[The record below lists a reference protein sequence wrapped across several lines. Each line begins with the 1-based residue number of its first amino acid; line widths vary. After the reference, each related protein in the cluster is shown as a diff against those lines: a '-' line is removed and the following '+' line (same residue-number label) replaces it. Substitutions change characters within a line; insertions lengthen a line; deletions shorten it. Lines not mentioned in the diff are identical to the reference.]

1 MSASNTQLLDDRMP
15 EGTVELDWSSRPRS
29 VFWQGGADKEG
40 KLMMIDQRDLPAR
53 HDLVAHATVAEVV
66 NSIKIM
72 LVRGAPAIGAAGAF
86 GMALAGIHSAA
97 TDATGFLADLAI
109 ARKELD
115 DARPTAVNLSWAT
128 GRIYELAELLAQSP
142 LSFDK
147 FRSILLNE
155 AQELADD
162 DVRINKRLGDF
173 GATLIKQNANLI
185 HHCNTGALATV
196 DYGTAIG
203 VIYSAHHQK
212 KQIHVWVD
220 ETRPRLQGSR
230 LTAWELLREGVPI
243 HLIADN
249 AAGLLMWQGKVDA
262 VVFGADR
269 VAANGDTANKIGTY
283 KLGVVARENN
293 VPVYACVPTSTI
305 DLTIPDGR
313 SIVIEERG
321 SEEVTH
327 IGAECIAPPNCPVFN
342 PAFDVTPFKYI
353 TAIVTEEGICYP
365 PFSQS
370 LALAKQK
377 SNERVQREWKSRLE
391 KHLSGN

>member
-1 MSASNTQLLDDRMP
+1 
-15 EGTVELDWSSRPRS
+15 
-29 VFWQGGADKEG
+29 
-40 KLMMIDQRDLPAR
+40 MMIDQRELPAR
-53 HDLVAHATVAEVV
+53 HGLVAHTELSAVV
-66 NSIKIM
+66 HSIKIM

-86 GMALAGIHSAA
+86 GMALAAIASPA
-97 TDATGFLADLAI
+97 TDAASLLADLEKA
-109 ARKELD
+109 KKQLD
-115 DARPTAVNLSWAT
+115 DSRPTAVNLSWAT
-128 GRIYELAELLAQSP
+128 GRVYELAKLMAESGI
-142 LSFDK
+142 SFDK
-147 FRSILLNE
+147 FRKTLLNE

-173 GATLIKQNANLI
+173 GATLIKPNSNLV

-212 KQIHVWVD
+212 KNIHVWVD
-220 ETRPRLQGSR
+220 ETRPRLQGAR
-230 LTAWELLREGVPI
+230 LTAWELMREGVPI
-243 HLIADN
+243 HLIADS
-249 AAGLLMWQGKVDA
+249 ASGLLMYQKKVDA

-283 KLGVVARENN
+283 KLAVVAREND

-305 DLTIPDGR
+305 DLTMKDGH
-313 SIVIEERG
+313 SIHIEERG

-327 IGAECIAPPNCPVFN
+327 IGSECIAPPNCPVFN

-365 PFSQS
+365 PFDQS
-370 LALAKQK
+370 LALAKKK
-377 SNERVQREWKSRLE
+377 SDERAALQWKDRLA
-391 KHLSGN
+391 KHMA